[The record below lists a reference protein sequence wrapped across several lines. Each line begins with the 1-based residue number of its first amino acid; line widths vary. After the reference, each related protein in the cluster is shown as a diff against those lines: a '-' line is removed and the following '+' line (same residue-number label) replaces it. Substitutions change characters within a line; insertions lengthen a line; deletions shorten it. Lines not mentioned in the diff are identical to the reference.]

1 MSVVMTEEAKRLL
14 NAPEYAVLATVE
26 PDGQPQLS
34 VVWVAREDEEVLV
47 STVRGRRKEL
57 NLRRDPKVTILV
69 YPADHPQEYLEVRG
83 EAAVA
88 EDPDG
93 DLIQALSRKYTGK
106 PFEGDEGTD
115 NERVIVRIRPE
126 QVFHRNAG

>member
-1 MSVVMTEEAKRLL
+1 MTEEAKRLL

-34 VVWVAREDEEVLV
+34 VVWVAREDEDVLV

-57 NLRRDPKVTILV
+57 NLRRDSKVTILV
-69 YPADHPQEYLEVRG
+69 YPADNPQEYLEVRG
-83 EAAVA
+83 QAVLVD
-88 EDPDG
+88 DPDG

-106 PFEGDEGTD
+106 PFTADEGTG

-126 QVFHRNAG
+126 RVFHRNRT